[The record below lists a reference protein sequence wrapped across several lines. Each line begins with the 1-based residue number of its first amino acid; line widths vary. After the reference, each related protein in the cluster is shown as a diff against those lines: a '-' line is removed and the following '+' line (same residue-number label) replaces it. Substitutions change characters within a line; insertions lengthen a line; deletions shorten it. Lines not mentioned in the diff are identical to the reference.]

1 MSRGFIKE
9 DDQEEAPFIPPRAAL
24 PDGVTNY
31 VTARGMALLLEERAQ
46 LEKERSTVK
55 GRDDEQRREQ
65 AVIDGRLALL
75 NERIGS
81 ARLVDGADE
90 PPDEVRFGTTVTF
103 MHKNGPQQGTERSFT
118 IVGVDEASIAGQR
131 IAFTAP
137 IAKALI
143 GRRVGEVA
151 RFSLGSV
158 QQELVILSIGVQP
171 AVQ

>member
-31 VTARGMALLLEERAQ
+31 VTPRGMALLLDERAR
-46 LEKERSTVK
+46 LEKARGALK
-55 GRDDEQRREQ
+55 GRDDDRRRDQ

-81 ARLVDGADE
+81 ARLVEGSSKTA
-90 PPDEVRFGTTVTF
+90 DEVRFGTTVTF
-103 MHKNGPQQGTERSFT
+103 KHMSGPQQGVERSFT
-118 IVGVDEASIAGQR
+118 LVGVDEASIAEGR

-137 IAKALI
+137 IARALM
-143 GRRVGEVA
+143 GKKVGEVA
-151 RFSLGSV
+151 EFELGHARQRLEV
-158 QQELVILSIGVQP
+158 LRIE
-171 AVQ
+171 